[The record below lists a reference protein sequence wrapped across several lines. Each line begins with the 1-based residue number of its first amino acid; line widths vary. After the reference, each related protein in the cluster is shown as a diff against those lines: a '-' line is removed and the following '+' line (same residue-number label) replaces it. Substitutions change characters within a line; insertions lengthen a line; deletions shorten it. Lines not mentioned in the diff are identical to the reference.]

1 MELKFFFFL
10 KIYPILYT
18 DSEKPTRKFLT
29 RSFSNEFGTL
39 FCLAYLPFN
48 GKYAKQ
54 NNKKACKVGKTGKTE
69 KIVRDGHIA

>member
-1 MELKFFFFL
+1 MELRKNFFL
-10 KIYPILYT
+10 KIYPIWYA
-18 DSEKPTRKFLT
+18 DSEKPTRKFWT
-29 RSFSNEFGTL
+29 RSFSNELGT
-39 FCLAYLPFN
+39 FQKN